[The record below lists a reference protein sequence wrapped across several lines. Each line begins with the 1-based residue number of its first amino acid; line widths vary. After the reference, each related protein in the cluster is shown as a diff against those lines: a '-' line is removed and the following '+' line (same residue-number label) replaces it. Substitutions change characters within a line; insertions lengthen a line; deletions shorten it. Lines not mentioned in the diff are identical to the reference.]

1 MRALLACVF
10 VVAIASAVAASPKTS
25 RGVTADGRTVV
36 SRYQTSPPWAADI
49 VRAPK
54 PQLLAAERAKKQGGE
69 GFYRVLLDVDT
80 GRVRD
85 VIVRESAGSAALDK
99 SIVRALRQWRLRP
112 RKWKEFEIHV
122 ALHTNPKA

>member
-1 MRALLACVF
+1 MRLLLGFVF
-10 VVAIASAVAASPKTS
+10 FLAIGSATAAPPKTS
-25 RGVTADGRTVV
+25 TGVTADGRTIV

-49 VRAPK
+49 VHAPK
-54 PQLLAAERAKKQGGE
+54 PQLSATERARRQGGE

-85 VIVRESAGSAALDK
+85 VIIRQSTSFPALDR

-122 ALHTNPKA
+122 ALHTNLKA